1 MAVAESAPGVLS
13 GTIMFTDIV
22 GFTEFNALRGDQEA
36 LALLALQERIARE
49 LLDGGDAAA
58 RSEARIV
65 KELGDG
71 LMLWFADPCAAIQA
85 GLAMQERFE
94 AEAMETDAPLWVRI
108 GVHDG
113 RQTRRGADLVGHD
126 VNVASRIVNLAGAGE
141 VLASE
146 ATVERASD
154 GLPDV
159 AFEQLGPVVM
169 KGIPDPINLYRA
181 ERR

>member
-1 MAVAESAPGVLS
+1 MAATRPGPAVLS

-49 LLDGGDAAA
+49 LLDGDA
-58 RSEARIV
+58 SEARIV

-71 LMLWFADPCAAIQA
+71 LMLWFADPCAAIET
-85 GLAMQERFE
+85 GLSMQERFE
-94 AEAMETDAPLWVRI
+94 VEAMETDAPLWVRI
-108 GVHDG
+108 GVHAG
-113 RQTRRGADLVGHD
+113 RQTVRGVDLVGHD

-146 ATVERASD
+146 ATVERAGQ

-159 AFEQLGPVVM
+159 SFAQLGPVVM
-169 KGIPDPINLYRA
+169 KGIPAPINLFRA